1 MFKVC
6 VRLFRRFMKWL
17 SLERCVPKCI
27 KLMIFAI
34 CSLSQTPD
42 ARFLDFAGSAFD
54 SILDALEK
62 GVWFIGL
69 VSCVYQC
76 M

>member
-1 MFKVC
+1 MRC
-6 VRLFRRFMKWL
+6 L

-42 ARFLDFAGSAFD
+42 TRFLDFAGSAFD
-54 SILDALEK
+54 SVLGGLEK

-69 VSCVYQC
+69 VSYVYIC
-76 M
+76 SFIKPRNLIK